1 MNNSPTNSN
10 SSPPASGI
18 NTLPLRAR
26 GDLKVQQ
33 SELQGGQWNTVKDP
47 VALCYF
53 RLRPDELR
61 TLELLDGTRSID
73 QLLTQLRSEFPA
85 LLLTSGSVQ
94 SLLMDLNRK
103 GLITSTR
110 TGRGESILADANQRR
125 SRRMLSALLNP
136 FFIKLPGWDPHSIL
150 RTLYPALRWM
160 FSPAVVWLSLLFIFA
175 SWIQMAVRFDA
186 IQNQLP
192 SLAGLITWPNVLLLW
207 LTLGVT
213 KVIHEFA
220 HGLTCYHFGGEC
232 HEIGVCLMVFSPS
245 LYCDVSDSW
254 MLSQKRQRILVA
266 AAGIYIE
273 MLMSALSLLLW
284 SVTQPGLLNTLLM
297 NVFLVTSATTVIYNA
312 NPLLRYDGY
321 YMLADW
327 MEIPNLRSKADR
339 EVQQFLVWTMTGVA
353 SPDSTATS
361 PRRRFFFLTYAT
373 ASFFN
378 RWLMLLVFAAA
389 MYHFLRPFGLSP
401 LALICVCSSVVLS
414 VTQFIR
420 TVRESVSF
428 TGHHSMKPAR
438 LAMTV
443 LATAVLGLVLFLV
456 PIPVNGYAPVLI
468 EPDGLRNVY
477 SQMDGI
483 VVEVLAEP
491 GDHVTA
497 GQVLLRLRNDAL
509 QMELTT
515 LQSTLRKRKIDSILA
530 RALKDSSRL
539 ELAEAAV
546 ATTEEELD
554 LLRQKHEKLTVVA
567 SCDGRLLNSPV
578 TASSSDSN
586 TVQTALDLR
595 NQGAWIAAGTHVCSI
610 APNDGAWRATLFVD
624 HSGHQKIKMGDSVTV
639 RLSDRPGTSLAGRV
653 LNVAPREEN
662 IVPAALSM
670 KFGGPMASVT
680 DPATGHERLSRA
692 LYQASIQIDSE
703 STELLAGMRGTGRFE
718 ISRPSAVG
726 WVSDYVRRTLDA
738 PY

>member
-1 MNNSPTNSN
+1 MNISPNHSN

-26 GDLKVQQ
+26 RDLKVQS
-33 SELQGGQWNTVKDP
+33 SELHGGQWHVVKDP
-47 VALCYF
+47 VALTYF
-53 RLRPDELR
+53 QLRPDELR

-85 LLLTSGSVQ
+85 LLLTSGSIQ

-110 TGRGESILADANQRR
+110 TGRSESILTDTNQRR
-125 SRRMLSALLNP
+125 SRKMFSAMLNP
-136 FFIKLPGWDPHSIL
+136 FFIKLPGWDPHTIL

-160 FSPAVVWLSLLFIFA
+160 FSPAFVWLSLLFIFA

-207 LTLGVT
+207 LTLGLT

-220 HGLTCYHFGGEC
+220 HGLTCHHFGGEC

-254 MLSQKRQRILVA
+254 MLPRKRERILVA
-266 AAGIYIE
+266 AAGIFIE
-273 MLMSALSLLLW
+273 VLMSSLSLLLW

-297 NVFLVTSATTVIYNA
+297 NIFLVTSATTVIYNA

-321 YMLADW
+321 FMLADW
-327 MEIPNLRSKADR
+327 METPNLRSKADR
-339 EVQQFLVWTMTGVA
+339 EMQRFLIRILTGVA
-353 SPDSTATS
+353 TPDSSDNT
-361 PRRRFFFLTYAT
+361 PRRRSFFLTYAT
-373 ASFFN
+373 ASFVN
-378 RWLMLLVFAAA
+378 RWLMLLIFAAA
-389 MYHFLRPFGLSP
+389 MHHFLQPFGLSI
-401 LALICVCSSVVLS
+401 LALTGLCASVVLS
-414 VTQFIR
+414 ATRFLR

-438 LAMTV
+438 LAMTA
-443 LATAVLGLVLFLV
+443 LATAGLGLALFV
-456 PIPVNGYAPVLI
+456 IPIPISGYAPLLM
-468 EPDGLRNVY
+468 EPDGLRNIY
-477 SQMDGI
+477 SQMDG
-483 VVEVLAEP
+483 VVTEVLAQP
-491 GDHVTA
+491 GDRVVA

-509 QMELTT
+509 QMEFTT

-546 ATTEEELD
+546 ATTEEELN
-554 LLRQKHEKLTVVA
+554 LLLQKQEKLTVVA
-567 SCDGRLLNSPV
+567 SCDGRLLDSPV
-578 TASSSDSN
+578 TAARADSN
-586 TVQTALDLR
+586 TAQTALDLR

-610 APNDGAWRATLFVD
+610 APDDGEWRATLFVD
-624 HSGHQKIKMGDSVTV
+624 HSGHQKIKVGDSVTV
-639 RLSDRPGTSLAGRV
+639 RLSDRPGTSLPGRV

-662 IVPAALSM
+662 IVPPALSM

-680 DPATGHERLSRA
+680 DAATGHERLSHA
-692 LYQASIQIDSE
+692 LYQASIQIDSQ
-703 STELLAGMRGTGRFE
+703 STELLAGMRGTGKFE

-726 WVSDYVRRTLDA
+726 WVSDYVRRTLDV

>member
-1 MNNSPTNSN
+1 
-10 SSPPASGI
+10 
-18 NTLPLRAR
+18 
-26 GDLKVQQ
+26 
-33 SELQGGQWNTVKDP
+33 
-47 VALCYF
+47 
-53 RLRPDELR
+53 
-61 TLELLDGTRSID
+61 
-73 QLLTQLRSEFPA
+73 
-85 LLLTSGSVQ
+85 
-94 SLLMDLNRK
+94 
-103 GLITSTR
+103 
-110 TGRGESILADANQRR
+110 
-125 SRRMLSALLNP
+125 
-136 FFIKLPGWDPHSIL
+136 
-150 RTLYPALRWM
+150 
-160 FSPAVVWLSLLFIFA
+160 
-175 SWIQMAVRFDA
+175 
-186 IQNQLP
+186 
-192 SLAGLITWPNVLLLW
+192 
-207 LTLGVT
+207 
-213 KVIHEFA
+213 
-220 HGLTCYHFGGEC
+220 
-232 HEIGVCLMVFSPS
+232 
-245 LYCDVSDSW
+245 
-254 MLSQKRQRILVA
+254 
-266 AAGIYIE
+266 
-273 MLMSALSLLLW
+273 
-284 SVTQPGLLNTLLM
+284 
-297 NVFLVTSATTVIYNA
+297 
-312 NPLLRYDGY
+312 
-321 YMLADW
+321 
-327 MEIPNLRSKADR
+327 
-339 EVQQFLVWTMTGVA
+339 
-353 SPDSTATS
+353 
-361 PRRRFFFLTYAT
+361 
-373 ASFFN
+373 
-378 RWLMLLVFAAA
+378 
-389 MYHFLRPFGLSP
+389 
-401 LALICVCSSVVLS
+401 
-414 VTQFIR
+414 
-420 TVRESVSF
+420 
-428 TGHHSMKPAR
+428 MKPAR

-554 LLRQKHEKLTVVA
+554 VLRQKHEKLTVVA

-578 TASSSDSN
+578 TVFSSDSN